1 METVLIAIILLAAGL
16 ALGVVLGI
24 RRRPRPGAAPT
35 IHSTVQ
41 SVRSIG
47 QLSAYK
53 IFTKEIVTQTDHS
66 WGEIGKRY
74 LSWVLSRKKMA
85 MIFEFAIDLKY
96 DLRSADFAIHES
108 APGDFVITM
117 PPPTCDVQIRNIYFY
132 DEQGAK
138 LLPWLL
144 PDLLNSFL
152 PTGFSEED
160 KNRLVSAARAH
171 AEQQALKLIENYEP
185 DVQGS
190 AETTLRAICR
200 SLGASNAR
208 FEFLRKVERDL
219 SVVYPEKISA

>member
-1 METVLIAIILLAAGL
+1 MESVLIALILLIAGVV
-16 ALGVVLGI
+16 LGVVLGI
-24 RRRPRPGAAPT
+24 KRRPRTTTAAT

-85 MIFEFAIDLKY
+85 MIFEFAIDLRY
-96 DLRSADFAIHES
+96 DLKSPSFEIQES
-108 APGDFVITM
+108 APHHFIITM

-171 AEQQALKLIENYEP
+171 AEEQALKLIDNYEP

-200 SLGASNAR
+200 SLGAPNTK
-208 FEFLRKVERDL
+208 FEFLRNVERDM
-219 SVVYPEKISA
+219 SVVYPEKLSA